1 MESSGGFL
9 YIIFYKRFSPLP
21 VTEISRAVSVAGMIF
36 LLAVFGLISFF
47 FSMTGIFAALSRT
60 PRTVA
65 VAATAFAYIFA
76 LFFSAYQINYIKNDY
91 CKNNG

>member
-9 YIIFYKRFSPLP
+9 YIIFYKRFSPSP

-47 FSMTGIFAALSRT
+47 FSMTGIFAAHTIAART
-60 PRTVA
+60 AA
-65 VAATAFAYIFA
+65 VTATAFTYIFT
-76 LFFSAYQINYIKNDY
+76 LFFSVYKVDDVE
-91 CKNNG
+91 